1 VRKGRQGLGLRIA
14 LTLLLGFAGAW
25 ELYAEPP
32 AESGDAAAAA
42 LVADLGHDE
51 FERREAATTA
61 LVALGAK
68 AVPHVQAAVE
78 SPDLEVAIR
87 ALGVLER
94 LYVHGD
100 ETTWEPV
107 EEALD
112 ALEASSVSSTV
123 ERVRALR
130 SMHAEARELRSLEKL
145 VSLGAEWTLSA
156 LRNRFAG
163 QIAIVAGPQVT
174 RSAKDVL
181 IGEDWK
187 GGVEGLKHLKRLK
200 TCQVVYVTPGAGLS
214 DEVLQDLAKTVEGA
228 RIETR
233 GAGMLGIQGEE
244 IDSLVQISGL
254 KSGGPAERAG
264 VKPGDLLMLYQGEQ
278 VTTFQTVIQMTR
290 SMSATEEV
298 EVVVLRREELLTYR
312 FKLEKFALEK
322 LNINNNPRPAPTQ
335 LR

>member
-1 VRKGRQGLGLRIA
+1 MRERRQGLGWGIA
-14 LTLLLGFAGAW
+14 LLLTLGFAGI
-25 ELYAEPP
+25 ERVHAEP
-32 AESGDAAAAA
+32 GDADTAA

-107 EEALD
+107 EDALD
-112 ALEASSVSSTV
+112 ALEASPTSSTV
-123 ERVRALR
+123 ERVRSLR
-130 SMHAEARELRSLEKL
+130 GTHAEARELRSLEKL

-163 QIAIVAGPQVT
+163 QFAIVAGPQVT
-174 RSAKDVL
+174 RGAKDVL

-187 GGVEGLKHLKRLK
+187 GGVDGLKHLKRLR
-200 TCQVVYVTPGAGLS
+200 TCQVVYVTPGAGLP
-214 DEVLQDLAKTVEGA
+214 DDVLQDLAKTVEGA
-228 RIETR
+228 RIEAR
-233 GAGMLGIQGEE
+233 GAGMLGIQGQENA
-244 IDSLVQISGL
+244 DGLVEISGL
-254 KSGGPAERAG
+254 KSGGPAQRAG
-264 VKPGDLLMLYQGEQ
+264 VKERDLLILYQGEQ
-278 VTTFQTVIQMTR
+278 VTAFQTVIQMTR
-290 SMSATEEV
+290 SMTATEEV
-298 EVVVLRREELLTYR
+298 EVVVLRDNELYTYR

-322 LNINNNPRPAPTQ
+322 FNIETDPRPAPPQ

>member
-1 VRKGRQGLGLRIA
+1 VREGRHGLGWVIA
-14 LTLLLGFAGAW
+14 LLLTLGIAGIGRAH
-25 ELYAEPP
+25 AEP
-32 AESGDAAAAA
+32 GDANASA

-51 FERREAATTA
+51 FERREAASAA

-107 EEALD
+107 EDALD

-123 ERVRALR
+123 ERVRSLR
-130 SMHAEARELRSLEKL
+130 STHAEARELRSLEKL

-163 QIAIVAGPQVT
+163 QFAIVAGPQVT
-174 RSAKDVL
+174 RGAKDVL

-187 GGVEGLKHLKRLK
+187 GGVEGLKHLKRLR

-214 DEVLQDLAKTVEGA
+214 DEVLQDLSKTVEGA

-233 GAGMLGIQGEE
+233 GAGMLGISGEE
-244 IDSLVQISGL
+244 IDGLVQISGL
-254 KSGGPAERAG
+254 KAGGPAERAG
-264 VKPGDLLMLYQGEQ
+264 VEKGDLLILYQGEQ
-278 VTTFQTVIQMTR
+278 VTAFQTVIQMTR

-298 EVVVLRREELLTYR
+298 EVVVLRDNELHTYR

-322 LNINNNPRPAPTQ
+322 FNIETDPRPAPPQ